1 LLVLH
6 SHVRERKAELCT
18 GCEFT
23 GGIAGLGQAV
33 TDGRSADL
41 LGRAPEGPLDG
52 QPRDDGQGKTLAT
65 FLRVLRRRWAVIAV
79 CALAAC
85 GAAVALTAMQEKEY
99 ESSAKVLFRDPG
111 LEQTAMGA
119 SGTGDPLRT
128 ATTNLELGG
137 VRVVAARTAER
148 LRSPGVDLA
157 AVSSSVNIDA
167 SSNSDLALVSATTRD
182 PVLSARMAN
191 IFAEEYIAFR
201 VDSDRARV
209 SEAAGE
215 VRRQLAELAPLDQSG
230 PLGDR
235 LRRQAQTL
243 DTLATL
249 MTRNV
254 ELVERARPE
263 RTAVSPSPRRN
274 AAVGLLLGL
283 LLGFALTFL
292 LEQFDRRLRE
302 PEDVEEAFG
311 LPIVARI
318 PASKP
323 LRRRSFWRRLELRPA
338 VAEAFRMLRAN
349 LRFFNAAEPV
359 RSLVIT
365 SAVIGEGK
373 STVAL
378 ALALVEAQAGRRV
391 LLIEAN
397 LRRPQLAERLE
408 LPDDP
413 GLSMIL
419 AGVADSEEA
428 GVSLTSGGAVVDVIP
443 AGSPPSNPAELLE
456 SDTMAVLL
464 QRAEERY
471 DLVLVDTPPA
481 LAVSDVTPLLRQVDG
496 VLVVARLGYATRDYA
511 ADLRK
516 LLRAGRGRVLGVV
529 LNGDRA
535 RRTTYGAYGTTGGK
549 ITAPPGAPV
558 GSPR

>member
-1 LLVLH
+1 
-6 SHVRERKAELCT
+6 
-18 GCEFT
+18 
-23 GGIAGLGQAV
+23 V
-33 TDGRSADL
+33 TDRPNADL
-41 LGRAPEGPLDG
+41 LGRTPEAPVDG

-85 GAAVALTAMQEKEY
+85 GAAVAFTVTQEKEY
-99 ESSAKVLFRDPG
+99 KSSAKVLFRDPG

-137 VRVVAARTAER
+137 VRIVAARTAER
-148 LRSPGVDLA
+148 LRSPGVDPA
-157 AVSSSVNIDA
+157 AVSSSVSIDA
-167 SSNSDLALVSATTRD
+167 SSNSDLASVSATTRD

-201 VDSDRARV
+201 VDADRARV

-215 VRRQLAELAPLDQSG
+215 VRRQLAELTPDDQSG
-230 PLGDR
+230 PAGDS
-235 LRRQAQTL
+235 LRRQAQRL
-243 DTLATL
+243 DTLARL
-249 MTRNV
+249 MAQNV
-254 ELVERARPE
+254 QLVERARPH

-283 LLGFALTFL
+283 LLGIALTFL

-311 LPIVARI
+311 LPIMARI
-318 PASKP
+318 PASR
-323 LRRRSFWRRLELRPA
+323 LRRRRASWRHLALRPTE
-338 VAEAFRMLRAN
+338 AEAFRKLRAN
-349 LRFFNAAEPV
+349 LRYFNDPEPV
-359 RSLVIT
+359 RSLVVA
-365 SAVIGEGK
+365 SAVSGEGK

-378 ALALVEAQAGRRV
+378 NLALVEAQAGRRV

-397 LRRPQLAERLE
+397 LRRPQLAEGLE

-419 AGVADSEEA
+419 AGVADSDEA
-428 GVSLTSGGAVVDVIP
+428 GISLKSGGAVIDVIP
-443 AGSPPSNPAELLE
+443 AGPPPSNPAELLE
-456 SDTMAVLL
+456 SDMMAALL
-464 QRAEERY
+464 QRATERY

-481 LAVSDVTPLLRQVDG
+481 LAVSDVTPLLSQVDG
-496 VLVVARLGYATRDYA
+496 VLVVARLGYTTRDHA

-516 LLRAGRGRVLGVV
+516 LLLAGRGRVLGVV

-535 RRTTYGAYGTTGGK
+535 RRSTYDAYGTTGGM

-558 GSPR
+558 GSRR

>member
-1 LLVLH
+1 M
-6 SHVRERKAELCT
+6 
-18 GCEFT
+18 
-23 GGIAGLGQAV
+23 GQAV
-33 TDGRSADL
+33 TDGPNADL

-52 QPRDDGQGKTLAT
+52 QPRDDGQGRTVAT
-65 FLRVLRRRWAVIAV
+65 FLRVLRRRWWLIAV

-85 GAAVALTAMQEKEY
+85 GAAIALTVTQDKEY

-111 LEQTAMGA
+111 LEETALGT
-119 SGTGDPLRT
+119 SGSGDPLRA

-148 LRSPGVDLA
+148 LRSLGVDHPP
-157 AVSSSVNIDA
+157 VSSSVEISAN
-167 SSNSDLALVSATTRD
+167 SESDLASVSATTGD

-191 IFAEEYIAFR
+191 VFAEEYIAFR
-201 VDSDRARV
+201 RDSDRARV
-209 SEAAGE
+209 NAAADE
-215 VRRQLAELAPLDQSG
+215 VRRRLAELTSLDQSG

-235 LRRQAQTL
+235 LRRQAQRL

-254 ELVERARPE
+254 ELVERARPN
-263 RTAVSPSPRRN
+263 RAAVSPSPRRN

-283 LLGFALTFL
+283 LLGFALVFL

-318 PASKP
+318 PASRS
-323 LRRRSFWRRLELRPA
+323 LRRAASRRQLDLPP
-338 VAEAFRMLRAN
+338 AEAEDFRMLRAN
-349 LRFFNAAEPV
+349 LRYFNDAEPV
-359 RSLVIT
+359 RSLVVT
-365 SAVIGEGK
+365 SAVSGEGK

-378 ALALVEAQAGRRV
+378 NLALVEAQAGRRV

-397 LRRPQLAERLE
+397 LRRPQLAEGLE
-408 LPDDP
+408 LPDYDP

-419 AGVADSEEA
+419 AGVADSDEA
-428 GVSLTSGGAVVDVIP
+428 GVSLQSGGAVVDVIT
-443 AGSPPSNPAELLE
+443 AGPPPSNPAELLE
-456 SDTMAVLL
+456 SETMAALL
-464 QRAEERY
+464 QNATKRY

-481 LAVSDVTPLLRQVDG
+481 LAVSDVTPLLSQVDG
-496 VLVVARLGYATRDYA
+496 VLVVARLGYTTRDHA

-535 RRTTYGAYGTTGGK
+535 RRNTYGAYGTTGGT

-558 GSPR
+558 GSRR

>member
-1 LLVLH
+1 M
-6 SHVRERKAELCT
+6 
-18 GCEFT
+18 
-23 GGIAGLGQAV
+23 

-41 LGRAPEGPLDG
+41 LGRAFEDPLDG
-52 QPRDDGQGKTLAT
+52 QPRDDGQGKTLTT

-99 ESSAKVLFRDPG
+99 ESSAKILFRDPG
-111 LEQTAMGA
+111 LEQTAAGV
-119 SGTGDPLRT
+119 SGPEDPLRA

-148 LRSPGVDLA
+148 LRSAGVDLA
-157 AVSSSVNIDA
+157 AVTSSVEVDA
-167 SSNSDLALVSATTRD
+167 RSNSDLASVSATTSR
-182 PVLSARMAN
+182 PVLSALMAN
-191 IFAEEYIAFR
+191 TFAEEYIAFR
-201 VDSDRARV
+201 VGSDRARA

-215 VRRQLAELAPLDQSG
+215 LRRQRAELTPLDRSG

-235 LRRQAQTL
+235 LRQQAQNL

-254 ELVERARPE
+254 ELVERARPD

-302 PEDVEEAFG
+302 PADVEEAFG
-311 LPIVARI
+311 IPIVARI
-318 PASKP
+318 PASRS
-323 LRRRSFWRRLELRPA
+323 LRRRASWRQLDLRPA
-338 VAEAFRMLRAN
+338 DAEAFRKLRAN
-349 LRFFNAAEPV
+349 LRYFNDADYFNDPEPV
-359 RSLVIT
+359 RSLVVT
-365 SAVIGEGK
+365 SAVSGEGK

-378 ALALVEAQAGRRV
+378 NLALVEAQAGRRV

-397 LRRPQLAERLE
+397 LRRPQLAEGLE

-413 GLSMIL
+413 GLSRIL
-419 AGVADSEEA
+419 AGVADGEEM
-428 GVSLTSGGAVVDVIP
+428 GVSLKSGGAVVDVIP
-443 AGSPPSNPAELLE
+443 AGPPPSNPAELLE
-456 SDTMAVLL
+456 SDAMAALM
-464 QRAEERY
+464 QRATERY
-471 DLVLVDTPPA
+471 DLVLLDTPPA

-496 VLVVARLGYATRDYA
+496 VLVVAWLGYTTRDHA

-516 LLRAGRGRVLGVV
+516 LLGAGRARVLGVV
-529 LNGDRA
+529 LNGDRE
-535 RRTTYGAYGTTGGK
+535 RLSTYGAYGTTGGTM
-549 ITAPPGAPV
+549 TASPGAPM

>member
-1 LLVLH
+1 M
-6 SHVRERKAELCT
+6 
-18 GCEFT
+18 
-23 GGIAGLGQAV
+23 

-41 LGRAPEGPLDG
+41 LGRAFEDPLDG

-99 ESSAKVLFRDPG
+99 ESSAKILFRDPG
-111 LEQTAMGA
+111 LEQTAAGA
-119 SGTGDPLRT
+119 SGPEDPLRA

-148 LRSPGVDLA
+148 LRSAGVDLA
-157 AVSSSVNIDA
+157 AVTSSVEVDA
-167 SSNSDLALVSATTRD
+167 RSNSDLASVSATTSG
-182 PVLSARMAN
+182 PVLSALMAN
-191 IFAEEYIAFR
+191 TFAEEYIAFR
-201 VDSDRARV
+201 VGSDRARV

-215 VRRQLAELAPLDQSG
+215 LRRQRAELTPLDRSG

-235 LRRQAQTL
+235 LRQQAQNL

-254 ELVERARPE
+254 ELVERARPN

-283 LLGFALTFL
+283 LLGFALAFL

-302 PEDVEEAFG
+302 PADVEEAFD

-318 PASKP
+318 PASRA
-323 LRRRSFWRRLELRPA
+323 LRRRASWRQLDLRPA
-338 VAEAFRMLRAN
+338 EAEAFRKLRAN
-349 LRFFNAAEPV
+349 LRYFNDASIDPEPV
-359 RSLVIT
+359 RSLVVT
-365 SAVIGEGK
+365 SAVSGEGK

-378 ALALVEAQAGRRV
+378 NLALVEAQAGRRV

-397 LRRPQLAERLE
+397 LRRPQLAEGLE
-408 LPDDP
+408 LPDVP

-419 AGVADSEEA
+419 AGVADGEEM
-428 GVSLTSGGAVVDVIP
+428 GVSLKSEGAVVDVIP
-443 AGSPPSNPAELLE
+443 AGPPPSNPAELLE
-456 SDTMAVLL
+456 SDAMAALM
-464 QRAEERY
+464 QRATERY
-471 DLVLVDTPPA
+471 DLVLLDTPPA
-481 LAVSDVTPLLRQVDG
+481 LAVSDVTPLLSQVDG
-496 VLVVARLGYATRDYA
+496 VLVVAWLGYTTREHA

-516 LLRAGRGRVLGVV
+516 LLSAGRGRVLGVV

-535 RRTTYGAYGTTGGK
+535 RRSMYGAYGTTGGTM
-549 ITAPPGAPV
+549 TASPGAPV
-558 GSPR
+558 GSRDEPLPSPTPSPTPPASPRIPDGSQQEVV

>member
-1 LLVLH
+1 
-6 SHVRERKAELCT
+6 
-18 GCEFT
+18 
-23 GGIAGLGQAV
+23 
-33 TDGRSADL
+33 
-41 LGRAPEGPLDG
+41 LGRAFEDPLDG
-52 QPRDDGQGKTLAT
+52 QPRDDGQGKTLTT

-85 GAAVALTAMQEKEY
+85 GAAVVLTAMQEKEY

-111 LEQTAMGA
+111 LEQTALGA
-119 SGTGDPLRT
+119 SGPEDPLRT

-148 LRSPGVDLA
+148 LQSSGMDLG
-157 AVSSSVNIDA
+157 AVSSSVEVEA
-167 SSNSDLALVSATTRD
+167 PSNSDLASVSATTPD

-215 VRRQLAELAPLDQSG
+215 VRRQLAELTPLDQSG

-235 LRRQAQTL
+235 LRRQAQNL

-254 ELVERARPE
+254 ELVERARPD

-302 PEDVEEAFG
+302 PADVEEAFG

-318 PASKP
+318 PASRSP
-323 LRRRSFWRRLELRPA
+323 RRRASWRHLDLRPA
-338 VAEAFRMLRAN
+338 EAEAFRKLRAN
-349 LRFFNAAEPV
+349 LRYFNDAEPI
-359 RSLVIT
+359 RSLVVT
-365 SAVIGEGK
+365 SAVSGEGK

-378 ALALVEAQAGRRV
+378 NLALVEAQAGRRV

-397 LRRPQLAERLE
+397 LRRPQLAEGLE

-413 GLSMIL
+413 GLSRIL
-419 AGVADSEEA
+419 AGVADGEEM
-428 GVSLTSGGAVVDVIP
+428 GVSLKSGAAVVDVIP
-443 AGSPPSNPAELLE
+443 AGPPPSNPAELLE
-456 SDTMAVLL
+456 SDTMAALL
-464 QRAEERY
+464 LRAAVRY

-481 LAVSDVTPLLRQVDG
+481 LAVSDVTPLLSQVDG
-496 VLVVARLGYATRDYA
+496 VLVVAWLGYTTRDHA

-516 LLRAGRGRVLGVV
+516 LLGAGRARVLGVV

-535 RRTTYGAYGTTGGK
+535 RRSTYGAYGTTGGTM
-549 ITAPPGAPV
+549 TASPGAPV